1 MPALLV
7 AALVV
12 FFEGLSFAVTLP
24 TLEPFTLSLG
34 GSKIWVGLLFAI
46 ATAPRIFLTPLW
58 GQAADQHGRKP
69 MLIIATTG
77 TAIGSLLWLGS
88 ITLGSYLFT
97 GLIWLT
103 IARFVVGI
111 FSAQSVL
118 SMAVASDVSKPEKRA
133 AAFGALGAGFGI
145 AFAIGPYLGGL
156 IQQTWSLSA
165 IGGAACCMQVLSITL
180 IATCLKET
188 REQHADP
195 TDPTQLEDTDAIMP
209 KPATLLEV
217 ASFKSVT
224 PLLFIC
230 IIGTASYA
238 VLFPT
243 LTGLTANWYNF
254 TITDAGIALSV
265 FGLVGAFVQGGVI
278 RPMSKRL
285 GDKITALTGL
295 LFTAVG
301 LTWLASMPP
310 ITGFWASMSITAIG
324 TGLSVPAITALTSKA
339 VTPEHQGAVH
349 GLNQSATATGR
360 AIGFGISGFI
370 AQFFGVNMLYFAAA
384 ALGIIAAFYLFSL
397 KVTIAEDPISENSPT

>member
-1 MPALLV
+1 MPPLLV

-24 TLEPFTLSLG
+24 TLEPFTQSLG
-34 GSKIWVGLLFAI
+34 GSKIWVGILFAI

-69 MLIIATTG
+69 MLIIATFG

-88 ITLGSYLFT
+88 VTLGSWLFT

-156 IQQTWSLSA
+156 IQATWSLSA
-165 IGGAACCMQVLSITL
+165 IGGAACSMQALSIFL
-180 IATCLKET
+180 IITCLKET
-188 REQHADP
+188 REKRADP
-195 TDPTQLEDTDAIMP
+195 AELEDANVTMP
-209 KPATLLEV
+209 KPSTLREV
-217 ASFKSVT
+217 ATFKGVT

-230 IIGTASYA
+230 VLGTASYA

-243 LTGLTANWYNF
+243 LTGLTADWYNF

-265 FGLVGAFVQGGVI
+265 FGLVGAFVQGGLI

-285 GDKITALTGL
+285 GDKTTALTGL
-295 LFTAVG
+295 LFTVVG
-301 LTWLASMPP
+301 LIWLSTQPS
-310 ITGFWASMSITAIG
+310 ISGFWASMTITAIG
-324 TGLSVPAITALTSKA
+324 TGLSVPSITALTSKA

-349 GLNQSATATGR
+349 GLNQSATASGR
-360 AIGFGISGFI
+360 AIGFGISGVI
-370 AQFFGVNMLYFAAA
+370 AQFFGISTLYLSAGIF
-384 ALGIIAAFYLFSL
+384 GIIAALYLFTQRVVII
-397 KVTIAEDPISENSPT
+397 KEKHA

>member
-1 MPALLV
+1 MPPLLV

-24 TLEPFTLSLG
+24 TLEPFTQSLG
-34 GSKIWVGLLFAI
+34 GSKIWVGILFAI

-69 MLIIATTG
+69 MLIIATFG

-88 ITLGSYLFT
+88 ITLGEWLFT

-156 IQQTWSLSA
+156 IQATWSLSA
-165 IGGAACCMQVLSITL
+165 IGGAACCMQVLSILL
-180 IATCLKET
+180 IITCLKET
-188 REQHADP
+188 REKRA
-195 TDPTQLEDTDAIMP
+195 DPTQLEDANATMP
-209 KPATLLEV
+209 KPSTLLEV
-217 ASFKSVT
+217 ATFKGVR
-224 PLLFIC
+224 PLLLIC
-230 IIGTASYA
+230 ILGTASYA

-243 LTGLTANWYNF
+243 LTGLTADWYNF

-265 FGLVGAFVQGGVI
+265 FGLVGAFVQGGLI

-295 LFTAVG
+295 LFTVVG
-301 LTWLASMPP
+301 LVWLSTQPS
-310 ITGFWASMSITAIG
+310 ISGFWASMTITAIG
-324 TGLSVPAITALTSKA
+324 TGLSVPSITALTSKA

-349 GLNQSATATGR
+349 GLNQSATASGR
-360 AIGFGISGFI
+360 AFGFGISGVI
-370 AQFFGVNMLYFAAA
+370 AQFFGISTLYLSAGIF
-384 ALGIIAAFYLFSL
+384 GIIAALYLFAQRSTVVEE
-397 KVTIAEDPISENSPT
+397 KHP